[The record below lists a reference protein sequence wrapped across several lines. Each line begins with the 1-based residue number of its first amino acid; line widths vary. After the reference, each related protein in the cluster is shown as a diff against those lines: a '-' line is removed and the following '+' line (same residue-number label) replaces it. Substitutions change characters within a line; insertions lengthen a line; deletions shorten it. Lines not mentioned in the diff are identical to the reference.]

1 MNININSIKSEN
13 AFVFLLNMLLFGE
26 TNIEEFEQAA
36 FAGESTDGFQ
46 EDRTWSHAAES
57 V

>member
-13 AFVFLLNMLLFGE
+13 VFVFLLNMLLFGE
-26 TNIEEFEQAA
+26 TNIY
-36 FAGESTDGFQ
+36 
-46 EDRTWSHAAES
+46 

>member
-1 MNININSIKSEN
+1 MRYVNININSIKSEN

-26 TNIEEFEQAA
+26 TNIY
-36 FAGESTDGFQ
+36 
-46 EDRTWSHAAES
+46 